1 MTWTEFEKTETKKK
15 CHNWKGKPLL
25 WPITVGPNKTKD
37 DVLLGLHVWT
47 KEQFTV
53 ASTVI
58 TAMASYFTD
67 VKKVEV
73 FKLSFFNQIW
83 ELPKYML

>member
-1 MTWTEFEKTETKKK
+1 MPF
-15 CHNWKGKPLL
+15 
-25 WPITVGPNKTKD
+25 
-37 DVLLGLHVWT
+37 WT

-73 FKLSFFNQIW
+73 FKLSFFNQIS

>member
-1 MTWTEFEKTETKKK
+1 MPF
-15 CHNWKGKPLL
+15 
-25 WPITVGPNKTKD
+25 
-37 DVLLGLHVWT
+37 WT

-73 FKLSFFNQIW
+73 FKLSFNLSFELSFNLRIT
-83 ELPKYML
+83 